1 MTRAPRLRRRAFL
14 RGSAGALLAL
24 PTLHAFAESTEN
36 GRGRSREEPVVPR
49 RMVCIGTTYG
59 FVPANFFPE
68 EVGEEYA
75 LSPLLAPLAELRRKF
90 TVFSQL
96 DHGANGIGGHQGVH
110 ALLSGVLSKNAR
122 GLPHGNVTVDQVA
135 AESVGAATR
144 YPSLQFTTG
153 SDPCNLLSWSRAGVA
168 IPPVQD
174 LRALHALLFQA
185 QPHAE
190 RSLLQTLH
198 REQISILDLV
208 RGDADRMR
216 NRISQEDRRLLD
228 QYFTSVRD
236 LERRL
241 TQSAAWLDRPK
252 PQVSYEV
259 PAGANEMDF
268 AERVPLYYDLITLA
282 LQTDSTRVITFEL
295 SELGGNLGGLPITR
309 GYHQL
314 THHGKVESYLDE
326 LAVIETFQMQQF
338 ARFLRQLE
346 AIPEPNG
353 GTLLDNTIT
362 LLGSGMGNASS
373 HSNKDLPL
381 LLAGGGFRHGR
392 HLRFEKDPA
401 RGTATPAA
409 NLFLSLLQRFGVE
422 TDEFN
427 LATGTLNG
435 LEVG

>member
-1 MTRAPRLRRRAFL
+1 M
-14 RGSAGALLAL
+14 LAL
-24 PTLHAFAESTEN
+24 PTLHAFADPSTAT
-36 GRGRSREEPVVPR
+36 RRRSQGEPDVPL

-59 FVPANFFPE
+59 FVPQMFFPRD
-68 EVGEEYA
+68 VGEDYA
-75 LSPLLAPLAELRRKF
+75 LSPLLEPLAGLRRKF

-110 ALLSGVLSKNAR
+110 AFLSGVLSKNAR

-168 IPPVQD
+168 VPPVQD
-174 LRALHALLFQA
+174 LRTLHALLFQE
-185 QPHAE
+185 QPRSE
-190 RSLLQTLH
+190 RSLLKTLH
-198 REQISILDLV
+198 QEQISILDLV

-216 NRISQEDRRLLD
+216 SRVGREDLRLLD
-228 QYFTSVRD
+228 QYFTSVRE
-236 LERRL
+236 LEKRL

-252 PQVSYEV
+252 PRVSYEL
-259 PAGANEMDF
+259 PAAAGEKDF
-268 AERVPLYYDLITLA
+268 ADRVPLYYDLITLA
-282 LQTDSTRVITFEL
+282 LQTDSTRVLTFEL

-326 LAVIETFQMQQF
+326 LAVIETFQMRQF
-338 ARFLRQLE
+338 ARFLQQLDS
-346 AIPEPNG
+346 IREPNG
-353 GTLLDNTIT
+353 RTLLDNTIT

-392 HLRFEKDPA
+392 HLRFPKDPS
-401 RGTATPAA
+401 RGAATPAS
-409 NLFLSLLQRFGVE
+409 NLFLSMLQRFGIE